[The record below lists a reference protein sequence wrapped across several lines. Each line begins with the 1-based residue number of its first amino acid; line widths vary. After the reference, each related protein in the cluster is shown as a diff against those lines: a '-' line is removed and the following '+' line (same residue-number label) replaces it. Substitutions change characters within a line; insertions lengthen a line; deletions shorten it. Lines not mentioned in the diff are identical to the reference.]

1 MKYYDI
7 FYQDINRETLNPFFE
22 EDATEAATTATAEEL
37 EAAKAAMLC
46 DYYHIID
53 EIAAL
58 KAEIEEK
65 QKLIRANNKI
75 DKIITNELER
85 REAAESGNP

>member
-37 EAAKAAMLC
+37 EEKVSAITEGIASVVTELPWAFTTDAKVM
-46 DYYHIID
+46 
-53 EIAAL
+53 
-58 KAEIEEK
+58 
-65 QKLIRANNKI
+65 
-75 DKIITNELER
+75 
-85 REAAESGNP
+85 